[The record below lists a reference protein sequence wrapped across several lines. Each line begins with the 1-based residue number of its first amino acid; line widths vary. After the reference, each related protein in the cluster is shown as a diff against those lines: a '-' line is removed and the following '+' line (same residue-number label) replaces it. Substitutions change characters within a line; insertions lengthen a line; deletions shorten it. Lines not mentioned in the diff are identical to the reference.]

1 VADEQE
7 GPENVLGIDTTI
19 LGVIDD
25 AVSIGDAERRIPYW
39 NAAGH
44 HRSCSGMAPH
54 LGRLSY
60 LAPMNSAPHS
70 TVAAQE
76 GLFGGLVRDP
86 SGAGSPLVSEG
97 RRPFGTDKV
106 QIGVIIWM

>member
-25 AVSIGDAERRIPYW
+25 AVSIGDAERRILYW

-76 GLFGGLVRDP
+76 GLFGVLYAIRRGLDPRWYPRD
-86 SGAGSPLVSEG
+86 AVPLGPTRS
-97 RRPFGTDKV
+97 R
-106 QIGVIIWM
+106 